1 MKLVF
6 ELCANGKKKWL
17 DNAMK
22 KLILIIFMAVLPL
35 FIREATAK
43 GNEKMNNIISLD
55 LATKTVKLNDGNIM
69 PIIGLGT
76 YSLTGDVCV
85 NSVSAALKRGYRLID
100 TAYMYHNE
108 ESIGKAIKNS
118 GVPREEIFITTK
130 LYPNQYNDAESA
142 IDDALERLNVNYIDL
157 MLLHHP
163 GKDDV
168 MAYKAMENAVRD
180 GKIHSIG
187 LSCYYIK
194 ELSEFLPQ
202 VTIMPALVQ
211 NEIHPY
217 YQDTEVIKFI
227 QQQGIVVEGWYPLGG
242 RGYTKEM
249 LDNDVLKNIGK
260 KYNKTVAQVILR
272 WNLQRSVV
280 IIPGTSNPEHMKEN
294 MDIFDFELTEKDMEM
309 IGSLNRNEKHDWY

>member
-1 MKLVF
+1 MSVRQ
-6 ELCANGKKKWL
+6 
-17 DNAMK
+17 
-22 KLILIIFMAVLPL
+22 KLIKMGYNSINRLVIILLMSLPL
-35 FIREATAK
+35 VIRGASAK
-43 GNEKMNNIISLD
+43 GESNMHDIISLN
-55 LATKTVKLNDGNIM
+55 LTTKTVKLNDGNIM

-85 NSVSAALKRGYRLID
+85 NSVSEALKAGYRLID

-108 ESIGKAIKNS
+108 ESIGKAIKDS
-118 GVPREEIFITTK
+118 GVPREKIFITTK
-130 LYPNQYNDAESA
+130 LYPNQYANADLA
-142 IDDALERLNVNYIDL
+142 IDDALERLGVDYIDL

-163 GKDDV
+163 DKNDV
-168 MAYKAMENAVRD
+168 KAYRAMEEAVKV
-180 GKIHSIG
+180 GKIRSIG

-202 VTIMPALVQ
+202 ITIIPALVQ

-217 YQDTEVIKFI
+217 YQDTKVIEFI
-227 QQQGIVVEGWYPLGG
+227 QRNGIVVEGWYPLGG

-249 LDNDVLKNIGK
+249 LADEVLKDIGK

-272 WNLQRSVV
+272 WNLQKNVV

-294 MDIFDFELTEKDMEM
+294 MAIFDFELSDEDMKR
-309 IGSLNRNEKHDWY
+309 ISRLNRDEKHDWY